1 MIEVLDGTAEEKDR
15 AKQYMPDNPD
25 TETNFRHQTADV
37 DEFFFSE
44 VESVLAPRYLTTESA
59 RFFISEVETVLDTRY
74 LTTESAKFFISW
86 DGFFLR
92 N

>member
-44 VESVLAPRYLTTESA
+44 VESVL
-59 RFFISEVETVLDTRY
+59 DTRY
-74 LTTESAKFFISW
+74 LTTESANFFFSGVESVLATRNQTAGSANFFFIR
-86 DGFFLR
+86 L
-92 N
+92 NI